1 MANENLEL
9 EEKQVKEYDDKL
21 LDYLFTC
28 EGAGAL
34 EAKSSKLATKKP
46 GIRLHFL
53 RFALFPNSSKD
64 QSSNSKAISS
74 HQGQKSETIEEVS
87 PEGAPPV
94 EDFFYAKTH
103 LNGGYVYIIDEENP
117 NLWYEYEIDD
127 LGNFYPVYWAN
138 NKDFN
143 GNYLDIRK
151 SSGKVTSNK
160 TFKQGTVLRIAFS
173 PVQWSIDY
181 HTVMRTNTQRR
192 KERMQKVVCTGFE
205 RGAES
210 TSNFLTPF
218 DTTFGMFPPEQ
229 KHQAFWLNNTM
240 KEIIADDNVAVAKDP
255 QSLKEDMFVT
265 LHSPLACVL
274 DINYQLGIKNIEFR
288 SLVENI
294 QTGQT
299 IKVIKDIL
307 MAGDIDIPPISAEH
321 QSLFSL
327 ALACYQI
334 VYSDRETTEKYDG
347 GKPEGNWNDTH
358 FPRELAKQNKADQ
371 LVSERKRQNQSYSG
385 GSENGYA
392 QLGRA
397 MQTGSQMDPNR
408 YHKELYIGNGLD
420 RQKIEGILGVLDRH
434 ELRGEILELRK
445 KLAKFLNSTYCKEKL
460 DDYLH
465 NIEGYKLEGMA
476 GIAVIFENLF
486 VSPYDIDNHL
496 LLKKDRRKDDTI
508 KKWIYE
514 LIDEKSVEPTVTQTG
529 IKSQTPGYQDL
540 DPLHALMSSNLNLE
554 HTWEDRLGTE
564 VKMAS
569 FGSAILGFMTKKAFD
584 LKVIDGKKL
593 RSLKEVTEFVVK
605 KLQAKYKYKG
615 NPIYLLR
622 KSEMYMQLD
631 AFGVTGETLKTYVR
645 VAPYAGRKDW
655 LRIYKDSPEVH
666 VEIDGPNKLISMPIE
681 YDVELSQRDVQL
693 NKINQKAAKILNSK
707 TFTIGIA
714 GLQMLNMYNAVTE
727 FGKAHNNIEKLKTGA
742 NTIGVAADLTE
753 AILNVQKASLTA
765 RGVQVTGMKD
775 LFRASKVFGAIGGFA
790 TSAMCVWDS
799 VDAFSDLDVDAG
811 LAWAGAGVAYGV
823 STVMVTFCSG
833 MAFAGPIGLIA
844 AGVGL
849 GLVVLANVLTD
860 TDLEYYFK
868 HFLLCDQ
875 VALEKKEG
883 QLPGTYATYIL
894 ENKKKLMGEA
904 PEQKDINTIMNPD
917 DAQVRLWDLL
927 VCTQMLFVPTD
938 SKMTSYTSY
947 SSIGASTSSTIKY
960 YSFDVTMQFMQF
972 LELESEVETKA
983 FLYPKGFKRDQPM
996 EILSKK
1002 ISAKKMFEINI
1013 DQKYTNSLKIKLNI
1027 PYAYKDQVTEF
1038 SDILFA
1044 VRINNKNTSFPFL
1057 KNENQKRYLGTI
1069 ADLGTLT
1076 PILGTKQTEEIRIG
1090 TINELKGKDIWQ

>member
-1 MANENLEL
+1 MADENLEL

-28 EGAGAL
+28 EGGGATV
-34 EAKSSKLATKKP
+34 AKSSKLATKKP
-46 GIRLHFL
+46 GIRLHFS
-53 RFALFPNSSKD
+53 RFALFPNSCKD
-64 QSSNSKAISS
+64 QSSENKVISS
-74 HQGQKSETIEEVS
+74 HQGQESESIEEVFPS
-87 PEGAPPV
+87 GATPV
-94 EDFFYAKTH
+94 EGFFYSKTS
-103 LNGGYVYIIDEENP
+103 LDAGFMYIMDEGNP
-117 NLWYEYEIDD
+117 NLWYEYQVND
-127 LGNFYPVYWAN
+127 LGNLSPISWAD
-138 NKDFN
+138 NKDSN
-143 GNYLDIRK
+143 GSYLDIRK
-151 SSGKVTSNK
+151 TSAKAISNK
-160 TFKQGTVLRIAFS
+160 TFKQGTVLWIAFS

-181 HTVMRTNTQRR
+181 HTLMRTNTQRR
-192 KERMQKVVCTGFE
+192 AERMVKVVCSGFE
-205 RGAES
+205 RGAASEVEYI
-210 TSNFLTPF
+210 TPF
-218 DTTFGMFPPEQ
+218 DSTFGIFPPEQ

-240 KEIIADDNVAVAKDP
+240 KEIIADDNAAIAKDP
-255 QSLKEDMFVT
+255 QTLKEDMFVT
-265 LHSPLACVL
+265 LHSPLACAL

-294 QTGQT
+294 QTGQE
-299 IKVIKDIL
+299 IKDIKEIL
-307 MAGDIDIPPISAEH
+307 MDGGIDIPPISAEH

-334 VYSDRETTEKYDG
+334 VYSDRKTAEKYDG
-347 GKPEGNWNDTH
+347 GMPGGNWNDTH
-358 FPRELAKQNKADQ
+358 FPSELAKQNKADQ
-371 LVSERKRQNQSYSG
+371 IASERKRQNRSYGG
-385 GSENGYA
+385 GSGNGYA

-420 RQKIEGILGVLDRH
+420 RQKIEGILGVLDRQ
-434 ELRGEILELRK
+434 ELRGEVIKLRE
-445 KLAKFLNSTYCKEKL
+445 KLANFLNSPYCKKIL

-465 NIEGYKLEGMA
+465 NIETLKLNGMS
-476 GIAVIFENLF
+476 GLAVIFENLF

-496 LLKKDRRKDDTI
+496 LLKKDRKKDDKI

-514 LIDEKSVEPTVTQTG
+514 LIDEKSVHSDVTQTG
-529 IKSQTPGYQDL
+529 IKSQTPGYQNM
-540 DPLHALMSSNLNLE
+540 DPLHALMSSDLNLE
-554 HTWEDRLGTE
+554 HTWDEQLGIE
-564 VKMAS
+564 VKMAG
-569 FGSAILGFMTKKAFD
+569 FGSAMLGFMTKKAFD
-584 LKVIDGKKL
+584 LKVIDGKNL
-593 RSLKEVTEFVVK
+593 RSLKEIKEFVVK
-605 KLQAKYKYKG
+605 KLQTKYKYKG
-615 NPIYLLR
+615 SPIYLLR
-622 KSEMYMQLD
+622 KSEMYLQLD
-631 AFGVTGETLKTYVR
+631 AFGVTGETLKKSYVK

-655 LRIYKDSPEVH
+655 LMIYKNSPEVH
-666 VEIDGPNKLISMPIE
+666 IEIDGNNKMISMPIE

-693 NKINQKAAKILNSK
+693 NKLNQKAAKILNSK
-707 TFTIGIA
+707 TFTLGIA
-714 GLQMLNMYNAVTE
+714 GLHMLNMYNAVTSFDE
-727 FGKAHNNIEKLKTGA
+727 QKKYKSIV
-742 NTIGVAADLTE
+742 NTAGVAADLTE
-753 AILNVQKASLTA
+753 AILNVQMSRLTA
-765 RGVQVTGMKD
+765 RGVQKIGMEG
-775 LFRASKVFGAIGGFA
+775 LFRASNVFGAIGGFA

-799 VDAFSDLDVDAG
+799 VDAFGNSDVDAG
-811 LAWAGAGVAYGV
+811 VAWAGAGVAYGV

-849 GLVVLANVLTD
+849 GFFVLANVLTD

-875 VALEKKEG
+875 LVLAKKEG
-883 QLPGTYATYIL
+883 QLPGTYATFIL

-927 VCTQMLFVPTD
+927 VCTEMLFVPTD

-972 LELESEVETKA
+972 LEVDSEVEMKA
-983 FLYPKGFKRDQPM
+983 FLYPKGFKKDQPM
-996 EILSKK
+996 EIISKK
-1002 ISAKKMFEINI
+1002 ISTNKMPGINI
-1013 DQKYTNSLKIKLNI
+1013 NQEDTNSLKIKLSI
-1027 PYAYKDQVTEF
+1027 PTIYRDQVTEF

-1044 VRINNKNTSFPFL
+1044 VRINNKDTSFPFL

-1090 TINELKGKDIWQ
+1090 TINELKGKEIWQ